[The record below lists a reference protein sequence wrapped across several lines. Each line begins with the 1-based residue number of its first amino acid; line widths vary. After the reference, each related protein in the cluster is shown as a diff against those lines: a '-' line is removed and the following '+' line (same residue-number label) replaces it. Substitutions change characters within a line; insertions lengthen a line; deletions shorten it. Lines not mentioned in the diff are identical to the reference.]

1 MGFLEVAEVAVHVG
15 DGETTTSA
23 VALSEDGETGE
34 E

>member
-1 MGFLEVAEVAVHVG
+1 MGFLEVAAVHVG

-23 VALSEDGETGE
+23 VALSEDGDTGE